1 MKELN
6 KEQEIAELKQRV
18 SNLENL
24 VVKLANEVGD
34 NRKNVE
40 QIEMDRLGDDVFDN
54 DGIL

>member
-1 MKELN
+1 MN

-34 NRKNVE
+34 NRRDVE
-40 QIEMDRLGDDVFDN
+40 QIEMDKLGDDVFDN
-54 DGIL
+54 DIL

>member
-1 MKELN
+1 MN

-24 VVKLANEVGD
+24 VVQLIDEVGD
-34 NRKNVE
+34 NRKDVE

-54 DGIL
+54 DIL